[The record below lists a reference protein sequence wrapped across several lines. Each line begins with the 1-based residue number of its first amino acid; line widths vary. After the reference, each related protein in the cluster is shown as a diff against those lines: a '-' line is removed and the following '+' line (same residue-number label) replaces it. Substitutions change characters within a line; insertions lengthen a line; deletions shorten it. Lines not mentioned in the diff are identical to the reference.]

1 MIVEKNRQV
10 LVNDGFFE
18 DFYLCLCSRTE
29 LCPGQCTG
37 PAVRFHYTMFYSCSG
52 NGTVC
57 MGKSKVPLSA
67 DEGVF
72 IPPNRTISLQ
82 AGPQKAWDCIQVG
95 FSGQKADECLAA
107 MKLEILEQPFTCTQA
122 EKLEALTDKMLA
134 SPRGTMEQV
143 LFRQF
148 LLCSVLS
155 VLAQKKS
162 DGKNTESEEKKNFY
176 VAEAVR
182 YISDHYAEP
191 MLVGTIAARLG
202 ISRNYFFLLFKQ
214 SMGCSPS
221 AYIINFRLE
230 RAGELL
236 RQTEY
241 SVDYIALSCG
251 YQDPAVFSRAFKKKY
266 GRTPSQ
272 YRKA

>member
-1 MIVEKNRQV
+1 MEKNRQV

-18 DFYLCLCSRTE
+18 DLYLCLCSRTE
-29 LCPGQCTG
+29 LRPEQCTG
-37 PAVRFHYTMFYSCSG
+37 PAVRFHYTILYSCSG
-52 NGTVC
+52 NGMVC
-57 MGKSKVPLSA
+57 MGKEKVPLSA
-67 DEGVF
+67 NEGVV
-72 IPPNRTISLQ
+72 IPPNITISLQ

-95 FSGQKADECLAA
+95 FSGQRADEVLAA
-107 MKLEILEQPFTCTQA
+107 MKLKPEQPFACMQA
-122 EKLEALTDKMLA
+122 KQLEALTDKMLA
-134 SPRGTMEQV
+134 SPKGTMEQV

-148 LLCSVLS
+148 LLCSVFA
-155 VLAQKKS
+155 VLAREES
-162 DGKNTESEEKKNFY
+162 AGKNTESDEKKNFY

-182 YISDHYAEP
+182 YIAGHYAEP
-191 MLVGTIAARLG
+191 MLVGTISARLG